1 MAVLLGAIG
10 KLKKYSPVK
19 EMVLV
24 GATKKT
30 KSELKTP
37 IIKVRV
43 SRGKSYD
50 PHKVIKDNK
59 DAEKYFREYMNQN
72 KIEGQEQFLVMY
84 LARGLQVLGIYPHS
98 IGGMTS
104 SVVDSK
110 VIVATGINLLAEAV
124 ITAHN
129 HPSGN
134 LKPSEADINMASKLK
149 QAFFSQG
156 IDLVDNLILTKNSS
170 TSY

>member
-1 MAVLLGAIG
+1 
-10 KLKKYSPVK
+10 
-19 EMVLV
+19 
-24 GATKKT
+24 
-30 KSELKTP
+30 
-37 IIKVRV
+37 
-43 SRGKSYD
+43 
-50 PHKVIKDNK
+50 
-59 DAEKYFREYMNQN
+59 MNQN

-104 SVVDSK
+104 SVVDVK
-110 VIVATGINLLAEAV
+110 MVVATGISLLAEAA

-134 LKPSEADINMASKLK
+134 LTPSSADEQMASKLK
-149 QAFFSQG
+149 QAFSAQG

-170 TSY
+170 RSF

>member
-1 MAVLLGAIG
+1 MAVLLGSIG
-10 KLKKYSPVK
+10 KLKTYAPIK
-19 EMVLV
+19 ELV
-24 GATKKT
+24 VIGATKKAKT
-30 KSELKTP
+30 ELKTP

-50 PHKVIKDNK
+50 PDKKIKNNT

-104 SVVDSK
+104 SVVDVK
-110 VIVATGINLLAEAV
+110 MVVATGISLLAEAA

-134 LKPSEADINMASKLK
+134 LTPSSADEQMASKLK
-149 QAFFSQG
+149 QAFSAQG

-170 TSY
+170 RSF